1 MTDLVR
7 LKGHLTSSGYKLQHV
22 AQVMGVS
29 TNALRLKL
37 HGDTEF
43 KLREAER
50 LARLLELSPEER
62 DLCFLAPKA
71 RGGAKG
77 VPGSD
82 CGTARQDQTGAPA
95 LRGKPPGRN

>member
-43 KLREAER
+43 KLRGPSAW
-50 LARLLELSPEER
+50 
-62 DLCFLAPKA
+62 
-71 RGGAKG
+71 
-77 VPGSD
+77 
-82 CGTARQDQTGAPA
+82 PA
-95 LRGKPPGRN
+95 CWN